1 MLFVGL
7 LVVVA
12 LVVTWVYGILDVAT
26 ADASAVRLL
35 PQKVWLAVVV
45 VGLSLGA
52 VAWLLLGRPARATPP
67 DPDRGQAPPVG
78 PDDDADFQAKLRDR
92 VREQRRRAE
101 EQRRR
106 REQD

>member
-7 LVVVA
+7 LIVVA

-35 PQKVWLAVVV
+35 PRKAWWAVVV
-45 VGLSLGA
+45 LGLTPGA
-52 VAWLLLGRPARATPP
+52 VAWLLLGRPAGSPP
-67 DPDRGQAPPVG
+67 TGPTRSQAPPAG

-101 EQRRR
+101 EQRRQGER
-106 REQD
+106 D